1 MKKERPKMKVDKIY
15 KLSCHGLNGFYET
28 DFYSLREEA
37 LEQLEAFK
45 ELIREEDENQEEIG
59 TEIILHSIKLDY
71 VDDLLYYSF
80 ENVVSKWV
88 ESEEN
93 KNYCKSLQYAYWKD
107 NEFINRGDK
116 E

>member
-1 MKKERPKMKVDKIY
+1 MKVDKLY

-28 DFYSLREEA
+28 DFYSSKEEA
-37 LEQLEAFK
+37 IKQLENFK
-45 ELIREEDENQEEIG
+45 EMIREEDDNEEEID
-59 TEIILHSIKLDY
+59 TEIILHSIKLDN

-107 NEFINRGDK
+107 NEFIVRKNEEIK
-116 E
+116 K

>member
-1 MKKERPKMKVDKIY
+1 MKVDKIY

-28 DFYSLREEA
+28 DFYSSKKEA
-37 LEQLEAFK
+37 IEQLEDFK
-45 ELIREEDENQEEIG
+45 EMIREEDGNEEEID

-93 KNYCKSLQYAYWKD
+93 KNYCKSLQRAYWKD
-107 NEFINRGDK
+107 NKFVFISG